1 MQYSAWQSGTPV
13 ASPAYLD
20 ANVLVG
26 AVVRGH
32 PLYRI
37 TAQLTGELLASGVQI
52 LVSVL
57 TVEESFWA
65 MARLSFYE
73 LTGQRVTAGTH
84 FSESV
89 YRRHLSRIFQEHG
102 ARMDAVTRALRD
114 WSDAGITVEV
124 VPKTKTAFL
133 SASAATPKY
142 MRQFG
147 LTPADAAHLAIAE
160 AHANSFVTADRKFR
174 TVAGQASADGLV
186 IVALRP

>member
-1 MQYSAWQSGTPV
+1 MQYSAWQSGAPV

-37 TAQLTGELLASGVQI
+37 SGQLTGELLANGVHMV
-52 LVSVL
+52 VSVL

-65 MARLSFYE
+65 MARLSYYE
-73 LTGQRVTAGTH
+73 LIGQAVTAGIH
-84 FSESV
+84 FSESI
-89 YRRHLSRIFQEHG
+89 YRRHLVRIFEEHG

-124 VPKTKTAFL
+124 VPKTRTEL
-133 SASAATPKY
+133 LQASAMTCQY
-142 MRQFG
+142 MGRYK
-147 LTPADAAHLAIAE
+147 LTPADAMHLVLAE
-160 AHANSFVTADRKFR
+160 AYASSFVTADAEFR
-174 TVAGQASADGLV
+174 RVASEASPNGLV